1 MIQSETILWIIRL
14 ISYLAFIGLGSFLLI
29 PPVLLFLYLLAGR
42 KKDKDTPALSE
53 TDFGIVI
60 TAHEDA
66 RFIDPIVRSLL
77 KQHYSLFHIY
87 VVADQCDPALL
98 PQYPDLPVSVIRP
111 DTAINSKVKSIR
123 FAIGQFNRRHQAL
136 VIFDV
141 DNLIHADF
149 LSEVNKLFQQGY
161 KAVQTDFR
169 AKNLNTP
176 FARMDAIGDL
186 YNFFVD
192 REARA
197 ALGLS
202 SAIWGSGIAVDLDIY
217 ESVTYSDDLGGF
229 DKKLQLHII
238 QKAGKIG
245 FTKRGFLYDE
255 KISSGAA
262 LEKQRT
268 RWMSSQFK
276 YFKVAL
282 ALLGRSIIQ
291 INFDHFFFA
300 LNALRPP
307 LVIQFGAMGLIFLL
321 NIVSGQYALAA
332 IAAGLLVLYMISF
345 YLIVGIRS
353 RWNRDIMGTFLLL
366 PAFAARQFAA
376 LLKIRKARKSFLKTR
391 QEQVMYIEEV
401 KDPVYRSS

>member
-1 MIQSETILWIIRL
+1 MIYLETIQWIIRL
-14 ISYLAFIGLGSFLLI
+14 FTYLSFVGVGLFLVI
-29 PPVLLFLYLLAGR
+29 PPVLLFLYLLVGR
-42 KKDKDTPALSE
+42 KKEKENTSSGI
-53 TDFGIVI
+53 TDFGIIV
-60 TAHEDA
+60 TAHEDT

-77 KQHYSLFHIY
+77 QQDYPTFHIY
-87 VVADQCDPALL
+87 VVADQCDPARL
-98 PQYPDLPVSVIRP
+98 PIYPGLPVSILRP
-111 DTAINSKVKSIR
+111 EQAINSKVKSIR
-123 FAIGQFNRRHQAL
+123 YAIGQFVRRHQAL

-141 DNLIHADF
+141 DNLVHPDF
-149 LSEVNKLFQQGY
+149 LKEVNHLFQQGY

-197 ALGLS
+197 SIGLS
-202 SAIWGSGIAVDLDIY
+202 AAIWGSGIAVDLDIY

-238 QKAGKIG
+238 QKAGAIG
-245 FTKRGFLYDE
+245 FTTKGFLYDE
-255 KISSGAA
+255 KISSGVA
-262 LEKQRT
+262 LERQRT

-282 ALLGRSIIQ
+282 GLLGRSLLRL
-291 INFDHFFFA
+291 NLDHFFFA

-307 LVIQFGAMGLIFLL
+307 LVIQFGLFLL
-321 NIVSGQYALAA
+321 VILLNMVVGQFALAG
-332 IAAGLLVLYMISF
+332 IAAGVLFLYAVSF

-353 RWNRDIMGTFLLL
+353 RWNREIMGTFLLL

-376 LLKIRKARKSFLKTR
+376 LLKIKQARKSFLKTQ
-391 QEQVMYIEEV
+391 QEQVMYIEDV
-401 KDPVYRSS
+401 KDPVQRSS

>member
-1 MIQSETILWIIRL
+1 MMYIETIQWIIRL
-14 ISYLAFIGLGSFLLI
+14 FTYLTFIGVGLYLLI
-29 PPVLLFLYLLAGR
+29 PPVLLLLYLVVGR
-42 KKDKDTPALSE
+42 KKEKENIPAGI
-53 TDFGIVI
+53 TDFGIIV
-60 TAHEDA
+60 TAHEDT

-77 KQHYSLFHIY
+77 QQHYPTFHIY
-87 VVADQCDPALL
+87 VVADQCDPTHL
-98 PQYPDLPVSVIRP
+98 PIYPGLPVSILRP
-111 DTAINSKVKSIR
+111 EQAINSKVKSIR
-123 FAIGQFNRRHQAL
+123 YAIGQFVRRHQAL

-141 DNLIHADF
+141 DNLAHHDF
-149 LSEVNKLFQQGY
+149 LKEVNHLFQQGY

-197 ALGLS
+197 SIGLS
-202 SAIWGSGIAVDLDIY
+202 AAIWGSGIAVDLDIY

-238 QKAGKIG
+238 QKAGAIG
-245 FTKRGFLYDE
+245 FTTKGFLYDE
-255 KISSGAA
+255 KISSGVA
-262 LEKQRT
+262 LERQRT

-282 ALLGRSIIQ
+282 GLLGRSLLRLNI
-291 INFDHFFFA
+291 DHFFFA

-307 LVIQFGAMGLIFLL
+307 LVIQFGLFFLVIL
-321 NIVSGQYALAA
+321 FNLVVGQFVLAG
-332 IAAGLLVLYMISF
+332 IAAGVLCLYAVSF

-353 RWNRDIMGTFLLL
+353 RWNKEIMGTFLLL

-376 LLKIRKARKSFLKTR
+376 LLKIKQARKSFLKTQ
-391 QEQVMYIEEV
+391 QEQVMYIEDV
-401 KDPVYRSS
+401 KDPVQRIS

>member
-1 MIQSETILWIIRL
+1 MMYIETIQWIIRL
-14 ISYLAFIGLGSFLLI
+14 FTYLTFIGVGLFLLI
-29 PPVLLFLYLLAGR
+29 PPVLLLLYLVVGR
-42 KKDKDTPALSE
+42 KKEKENIPAGI
-53 TDFGIVI
+53 TDFGIIV
-60 TAHEDA
+60 TAHEDT

-77 KQHYSLFHIY
+77 QQHYPTFHIY
-87 VVADQCDPALL
+87 VVADQCDPTHL
-98 PQYPDLPVSVIRP
+98 PIYPGLPVSILRP
-111 DTAINSKVKSIR
+111 EQAINSKVKSIR
-123 FAIGQFNRRHQAL
+123 YAIGQFVRRHQAL

-141 DNLIHADF
+141 DNLAHPDF
-149 LSEVNKLFQQGY
+149 LKEVNHLFQQGY

-197 ALGLS
+197 SIGLS
-202 SAIWGSGIAVDLDIY
+202 AAIWGSGIAVDLDIY

-238 QKAGKIG
+238 QKAGAIG
-245 FTKRGFLYDE
+245 FTTKGFLYDE
-255 KISSGAA
+255 KISSGVA
-262 LEKQRT
+262 LERQRT

-282 ALLGRSIIQ
+282 GLLGRSLLRLNI
-291 INFDHFFFA
+291 DHFFFA

-307 LVIQFGAMGLIFLL
+307 LVIQFGLFFLVIL
-321 NIVSGQYALAA
+321 FNLVVGQFVLAG
-332 IAAGLLVLYMISF
+332 IAAGVLCLYAVSF

-353 RWNRDIMGTFLLL
+353 RWNKEIMGTFLLL

-376 LLKIRKARKSFLKTR
+376 LLKIKQARKSFLKTQ
-391 QEQVMYIEEV
+391 QEQVMYIEDV
-401 KDPVYRSS
+401 KDPVQRIS

>member
-1 MIQSETILWIIRL
+1 MMYIDTIQWIIRL
-14 ISYLAFIGLGSFLLI
+14 FTYLTFIGVGLFLLI
-29 PPVLLFLYLLAGR
+29 PPVLLFLYLVVGR
-42 KKDKDTPALSE
+42 KKEKENIPAGI
-53 TDFGIVI
+53 TDFGIIV
-60 TAHEDA
+60 TAHEDT

-77 KQHYSLFHIY
+77 QQHYPTFHIY
-87 VVADQCDPALL
+87 VVADQCDPTHL
-98 PQYPDLPVSVIRP
+98 PIYPGLPVSILRP
-111 DTAINSKVKSIR
+111 EQAINSKVKSIR
-123 FAIGQFNRRHQAL
+123 YAIGQFVRRHQAL

-141 DNLIHADF
+141 DNLVHPDF
-149 LSEVNKLFQQGY
+149 LKEVNHLFQQGY

-197 ALGLS
+197 SIGLS
-202 SAIWGSGIAVDLDIY
+202 AAIWGSGIAVDLDIY

-238 QKAGKIG
+238 QKAGAIG
-245 FTKRGFLYDE
+245 FTTKGFLYDE
-255 KISSGAA
+255 KISSGVA
-262 LEKQRT
+262 LERQRT

-282 ALLGRSIIQ
+282 GLLGRSLLRLNI
-291 INFDHFFFA
+291 DHFFFA

-307 LVIQFGAMGLIFLL
+307 LVIQFGLFFLVIL
-321 NIVSGQYALAA
+321 FNLVVGQFVLAG
-332 IAAGLLVLYMISF
+332 IAAGVLCLYAVSF

-353 RWNRDIMGTFLLL
+353 RWNKEIMGTFLLL

-376 LLKIRKARKSFLKTR
+376 LLKIKQARKSFLKTQ
-391 QEQVMYIEEV
+391 QEQVMYIEDV
-401 KDPVYRSS
+401 KDPVQRIS

>member
-1 MIQSETILWIIRL
+1 MTYLETIQWIIRL
-14 ISYLAFIGLGSFLLI
+14 FTYISFVGIGIFLLI
-29 PPVLLFLYLLAGR
+29 PPILLLLYLIVGR
-42 KKDKDTPALSE
+42 KKEKVNTSAAI
-53 TDFGIVI
+53 TDFGIIV
-60 TAHEDA
+60 TAHEDI

-77 KQHYSLFHIY
+77 QQHYPTFHIY
-87 VVADQCDPALL
+87 VVADQCDPARL
-98 PQYPDLPVSVIRP
+98 PIYPGLPVSLLRP
-111 DTAINSKVKSIR
+111 DQAINSKVKSIR
-123 FAIGQFNRRHQAL
+123 YAISHFVRRHQAL

-141 DNLIHADF
+141 DNLVHPDF
-149 LSEVNKLFQQGY
+149 LKEVNHLFQQGY

-197 ALGLS
+197 SIGLS
-202 SAIWGSGIAVDLDIY
+202 AAIWGSGIAVDLDIY

-238 QKAGKIG
+238 QKAGAIG
-245 FTKRGFLYDE
+245 FTTRGFLYDE
-255 KISSGAA
+255 KISSGVA
-262 LEKQRT
+262 LERQRT

-282 ALLGRSIIQ
+282 GLLGRSMLRF
-291 INFDHFFFA
+291 NPDHFFFA

-307 LVIQFGAMGLIFLL
+307 LVIQFGVFLL
-321 NIVSGQYALAA
+321 VILLNLVVGQFALAG
-332 IAAGLLVLYMISF
+332 IAAGVLVLYAVSF

-353 RWNRDIMGTFLLL
+353 RWNKEIMGTFLLL

-376 LLKIRKARKSFLKTR
+376 LLKIKQARKSFLKTQ
-391 QEQVMYIEEV
+391 QEQVMYIEDV
-401 KDPVYRSS
+401 KDPVQRSS

>member
-1 MIQSETILWIIRL
+1 MIYLETIQWIIRL
-14 ISYLAFIGLGSFLLI
+14 FTYLSFVGVGLFLVI
-29 PPVLLFLYLLAGR
+29 PPVLLFLYLVVGR
-42 KKDKDTPALSE
+42 KKEKEKTSSGI
-53 TDFGIVI
+53 TDFGIIV
-60 TAHEDA
+60 TAHEDT

-77 KQHYSLFHIY
+77 QQHYPTFHIY
-87 VVADQCDPALL
+87 VVADQCDPARL
-98 PQYPDLPVSVIRP
+98 PIYPGLPVSILRP
-111 DTAINSKVKSIR
+111 EQAINSKVKSIR
-123 FAIGQFNRRHQAL
+123 YAIGQFVRRHQAL

-141 DNLIHADF
+141 DNLAHPDF
-149 LSEVNKLFQQGY
+149 LKEVNHLFQQGY

-197 ALGLS
+197 SIGLS
-202 SAIWGSGIAVDLDIY
+202 AAIWGSGIAVDLDIY

-238 QKAGKIG
+238 QKAGAIG
-245 FTKRGFLYDE
+245 FTTKGFLYDE
-255 KISSGAA
+255 KISSGVA
-262 LEKQRT
+262 LERQRT

-282 ALLGRSIIQ
+282 GLLGRSLLRL
-291 INFDHFFFA
+291 NLDHFFFA

-307 LVIQFGAMGLIFLL
+307 LVIQFGLFLLVILL
-321 NIVSGQYALAA
+321 NIVVGQFALAG
-332 IAAGLLVLYMISF
+332 IAAGVLFLYAVSF

-353 RWNRDIMGTFLLL
+353 RWNREIMGTFLLL

-376 LLKIRKARKSFLKTR
+376 LLKIKQARKSFLKTQ
-391 QEQVMYIEEV
+391 QEQVMYIEDV
-401 KDPVYRSS
+401 KDPVQRSS

>member
-1 MIQSETILWIIRL
+1 MITYENIQWVIRL
-14 ISYLAFIGLGSFLLI
+14 ISYLAFIGFGSFLLI
-29 PPVLLFLYLLAGR
+29 PPILLCLYLLVR
-42 KKDKDTPALSE
+42 KKQDKNETGSKE
-53 TDFGIVI
+53 TDFGLVI

-77 KQHYSLFHIY
+77 QQHYSRYHIY
-87 VVADQCDPALL
+87 VVADQCDPASL
-98 PQYPDLPVSVIRP
+98 PVYPGLPVSVIRP
-111 DTAINSKVKSIR
+111 ENAINSKVKSIR
-123 FAIGQFNRRHQAL
+123 YAISQFTRRHQAL
-136 VIFDV
+136 IIFDV
-141 DNLIHADF
+141 DNLVHADF
-149 LSEVNKLFQQGY
+149 LLEVNKLFQQGY

-197 ALGLS
+197 AVGLS
-202 SAIWGSGIAVDLDIY
+202 AAIWGSGIAVDLDIY

-238 QKAGKIG
+238 QKAGAIG

-255 KISSGAA
+255 KISTGAA

-282 ALLGRSIIQ
+282 GLLGRSILRF
-291 INFDHFFFA
+291 NFDHFFFA

-307 LVIQFGAMGLIFLL
+307 LVIQFGAMGLVFLL
-321 NIVSGQYALAA
+321 NLLVGQYLLAA

-345 YLIVGIRS
+345 FLIVGIRC
-353 RWNRDIMGTFLLL
+353 RWNKDIMGTFLFL
-366 PAFAARQFAA
+366 PAFAARQVAA
-376 LLKIRKARKSFLKTR
+376 LLKIKKAKKSFLKTQ
-391 QEQVMYIEEV
+391 QEQVMYIEDV

>member
-1 MIQSETILWIIRL
+1 MTYLETIQWIIRL
-14 ISYLAFIGLGSFLLI
+14 FTYFTFIGVGIFLLI
-29 PPVLLFLYLLAGR
+29 PPALLFLYLVVGR
-42 KKDKDTPALSE
+42 KKKKENSSAGT
-53 TDFGIVI
+53 TDFGIIV
-60 TAHEDA
+60 TAHEDT

-77 KQHYSLFHIY
+77 QQHYPTFHIY
-87 VVADQCDPALL
+87 VVADQCDPAHL
-98 PQYPDLPVSVIRP
+98 PVYPGLPVSLLRP
-111 DTAINSKVKSIR
+111 EQAINSKVKSIR
-123 FAIGQFNRRHQAL
+123 YAIGQFVRRHKAL

-141 DNLIHADF
+141 DNLVHPDF
-149 LSEVNKLFQQGY
+149 LQEVNHLFQQGY

-197 ALGLS
+197 AIGLS
-202 SAIWGSGIAVDLDIY
+202 AAIWGSGIAVDLDIY

-238 QKAGKIG
+238 QKAGAIG
-245 FTKRGFLYDE
+245 FTTKGFLYDE
-255 KISSGAA
+255 KISSGVA
-262 LEKQRT
+262 LERQRT

-282 ALLGRSIIQ
+282 GLLGRSLLRLNI
-291 INFDHFFFA
+291 DHFFFA

-307 LVIQFGAMGLIFLL
+307 LVIQFGLFFLVILL
-321 NIVSGQYALAA
+321 NLIVGQFVLAG
-332 IAAGLLVLYMISF
+332 IAAGILFLYAISF
-345 YLIVGIRS
+345 YFIVGIRS
-353 RWNRDIMGTFLLL
+353 RWNKEIMGTFLLL

-376 LLKIRKARKSFLKTR
+376 LLKIKQARKSFLKTQ
-391 QEQVMYIEEV
+391 QEQVMYIEDV
-401 KDPVYRSS
+401 KDPVQRIS

>member
-1 MIQSETILWIIRL
+1 MMYIETIQWIIRL
-14 ISYLAFIGLGSFLLI
+14 FSYLTFIGVGLFLLI
-29 PPVLLFLYLLAGR
+29 PPVLLLLYLVVGR
-42 KKDKDTPALSE
+42 KKEKENIPAGI
-53 TDFGIVI
+53 TDFGIIV
-60 TAHEDA
+60 TAHEDT

-77 KQHYSLFHIY
+77 QQHYPTFHIY
-87 VVADQCDPALL
+87 VVADQCDPTHL
-98 PQYPDLPVSVIRP
+98 PIYPGLPVSILRP
-111 DTAINSKVKSIR
+111 EQAINSKVKSIR
-123 FAIGQFNRRHQAL
+123 YAIGQFVRRHQAL

-141 DNLIHADF
+141 DNLVHPDF
-149 LSEVNKLFQQGY
+149 LKEVNHLFQQGY

-197 ALGLS
+197 SIGLS
-202 SAIWGSGIAVDLDIY
+202 AAIWGSGIAVDLDIY

-238 QKAGKIG
+238 QKAGAIG
-245 FTKRGFLYDE
+245 FTTKGFLYDE
-255 KISSGAA
+255 KISSGVA
-262 LEKQRT
+262 LERQRT

-282 ALLGRSIIQ
+282 GLLGRSLLRLNI
-291 INFDHFFFA
+291 DHFFFA

-307 LVIQFGAMGLIFLL
+307 LVIQFGLFFLVIL
-321 NIVSGQYALAA
+321 FNLVVGQFVLAG
-332 IAAGLLVLYMISF
+332 IAAGVLCLYAVSF

-353 RWNRDIMGTFLLL
+353 RWNKEIMGTFLLL

-376 LLKIRKARKSFLKTR
+376 LLKIKQARKSFLKTQ
-391 QEQVMYIEEV
+391 QEQVMYIEDV
-401 KDPVYRSS
+401 KDPVQRIS

>member
-1 MIQSETILWIIRL
+1 MIYLETIQWIIRL
-14 ISYLAFIGLGSFLLI
+14 FTYLSFVGVGLFLVI
-29 PPVLLFLYLLAGR
+29 PPVLLFLYLVVGR
-42 KKDKDTPALSE
+42 KKEKENTSSGI
-53 TDFGIVI
+53 TDFGIIV
-60 TAHEDA
+60 TAHEDT

-77 KQHYSLFHIY
+77 QQHYSTFHIY
-87 VVADQCDPALL
+87 VVADQCDPARL
-98 PQYPDLPVSVIRP
+98 PIYPGLPVSILRP
-111 DTAINSKVKSIR
+111 EQAINSKVKSIR
-123 FAIGQFNRRHQAL
+123 YAIGQFVRRHQAL

-141 DNLIHADF
+141 DNLVHPDF
-149 LSEVNKLFQQGY
+149 LKEVNHLFQQGY

-197 ALGLS
+197 SIGLS
-202 SAIWGSGIAVDLDIY
+202 AAIWGSGIAVDLDIY

-238 QKAGKIG
+238 QKAGAIG
-245 FTKRGFLYDE
+245 FTTKGFLYDE
-255 KISSGAA
+255 KISSGVA
-262 LEKQRT
+262 LERQRT

-282 ALLGRSIIQ
+282 GLLGRSLLRL
-291 INFDHFFFA
+291 NLDHFFFA

-307 LVIQFGAMGLIFLL
+307 LVIQFGLFLL
-321 NIVSGQYALAA
+321 VILLNMVVGQFALAG
-332 IAAGLLVLYMISF
+332 IAAGVLFLYAVSF

-353 RWNRDIMGTFLLL
+353 RWNREIMGTFLLL

-376 LLKIRKARKSFLKTR
+376 LLKIKQARKSFLKTQ
-391 QEQVMYIEEV
+391 QEQVMYIEDV
-401 KDPVYRSS
+401 KDPVQRSS